1 MAKKPTRGKGQGQS
15 TGKRSKQSAPAR
27 KRRSPVSAPPK
38 GNARAAQAAPGRLPV
53 IPVDQIGLSAVELAA
68 RAAQSLGIE
77 RKARYYAHVREAH
90 SSEQAEDYV
99 EAIADLHATAGKARV
114 ADLKRIFGVS
124 HVTVSRTVGRLVRD
138 GLALNLPGPSI
149 GLTSA
154 GLALAQSCAA
164 RHEVVLRFLRALGL
178 DEESAQLDAE
188 GIEHH
193 VSPRTLELFERFA
206 QGHFRPDPA
215 R

>member
-1 MAKKPTRGKGQGQS
+1 MARRAASGKGQKQVASAAAGNQQRRRQRAVKRS
-15 TGKRSKQSAPAR
+15 AEGKRASA
-27 KRRSPVSAPPK
+27 S
-38 GNARAAQAAPGRLPV
+38 AQARPSPMPA
-53 IPVDQIGLSAVELAA
+53 IPADQSGLSAEELGE

-149 GLTSA
+149 GLTQA
-154 GLALAQSCAA
+154 GRALAEHCAA

-206 QGHFRPDPA
+206 EGQPR
-215 R
+215 

>member
-1 MAKKPTRGKGQGQS
+1 MARRASPGKG
-15 TGKRSKQSAPAR
+15 R
-27 KRRSPVSAPPK
+27 KRAGSTPAKQQSGQRPRGNKRTNQGERAGPASA
-38 GNARAAQAAPGRLPV
+38 ARPGPLPA
-53 IPVDQIGLSAVELAA
+53 IPADQIGLSAEELGE

-149 GLTSA
+149 GLTQA
-154 GLALAQSCAA
+154 GRALAEHCAA

-206 QGHFRPDPA
+206 QGQA